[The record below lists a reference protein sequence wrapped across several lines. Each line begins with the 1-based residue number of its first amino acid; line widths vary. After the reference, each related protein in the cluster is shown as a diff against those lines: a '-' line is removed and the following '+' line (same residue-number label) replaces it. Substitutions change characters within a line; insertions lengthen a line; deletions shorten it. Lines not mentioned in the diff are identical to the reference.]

1 MTIVNTRTTGITIY
15 WQNLAPLINER
26 VLYYLPLIGNYNG
39 SVLDEVVVSGNK
51 SLANFIA
58 LSPYTGYQVRVVG
71 VGSGGQGYN
80 SSTTSAWTDEGGKHE
95 VLVILFSD
103 SLNIR

>member
-1 MTIVNTRTTGITIY
+1 MTIY
-15 WQNLAPLINER
+15 WQNLAPLINES
-26 VLYYLPLIGNYNG
+26 VLYYLALIGNYNG

-51 SLANFIA
+51 SLANFIT

-71 VGSGGQGYN
+71 VGSSGKGYN
-80 SSTTSAWTDEGGKHE
+80 SSAIAAWTDEGGKHE
-95 VLVILFSD
+95 VVVILFSD